1 MASAVAEI
9 CRKERKVMDFFKSA
23 SLALTISLATLPLTQ
38 IIYLVTLVPSVQIA
52 FDCNKLPSEFVPHKW
67 LLNRDLEWS
76 DDVLIVTR
84 RMY

>member
-1 MASAVAEI
+1 MKTGKKKKFLKHVRLCACIIGPTVPLAS
-9 CRKERKVMDFFKSA
+9 
-23 SLALTISLATLPLTQ
+23 LPLTQ

-52 FDCNKLPSEFVPHKW
+52 FDCNKLPSESVPHKW